1 MDEKAEITPDLQAL
15 QPEIRFRASLRKF
28 LSVSRHVTFGVVWVA
43 GILVAQRAPANAHSL
58 ICKSPFQRATTL
70 TAPRTAAFENTSL
83 LRATLCTT
91 RRELVSASFRAQCL
105 NQGERRRA
113 GETYASSLHSSR
125 VTWDGNK
132 SRFESSLS
140 ILRGLLPSRML
151 EKAIFKQTPWAF
163 HVARTNHIMNLRWLR
178 AYLARSFC
186 SFFAVSLLEHDWA
199 NASAVQSPKSRQ
211 RVGTWTHRIGIV
223 VAAMIFHTMGVPSVN
238 DPSAPFGSYATPIE
252 LRGGSSFPPVVVASI
267 DAEVTA
273 AEFTMDETNLLAYDP
288 SRDISR
294 EVTRDLAM
302 AKSSIRERRRISPE
316 SLSQGQSRIE
326 TVEDTRTV
334 KTSLAD
340 SPAAAVD
347 PESCATDHDSS
358 AFRSADHSKTTRAKV
373 VTGLGKGIVIASCF
387 ASTVVAQNIRIAA
400 RNDRNTKTQNVTEII
415 VELSPSTDEDVPTD
429 SNPTDSLAENAR
441 NAGSIKATSDG
452 NQDELSEQTLSDRT
466 QASSEF
472 HSHSINSTRED
483 VHDTPDQSSDV
494 SPVHFEKSIKGPGVE
509 IVVQAGDVVVS
520 VDNSKTYTHA
530 QEKSKANVSSL
541 AVSRQGAKT
550 STMSSTR
557 EFSFS
562 TATENRPSV
571 ALEPLGPRPLLDAP
585 PLEVVGRTESLQ
597 SSFVRELEWSSSRFE
612 VQGIPGLVSAQEKE
626 VAESAPIQDKESIVS
641 EQIHPE
647 DAKLGDA
654 ALITDYDHIQGAL
667 LDEIES
673 PTDVLELEKLP
684 QEAAPALP
692 VSTPAEE
699 ISFPRALQEH
709 RHRKLEAAQIHH
721 QQLLELNEQKKQ
733 KRLDEIEHLQA
744 LRHSRQQPLPPE
756 VEEALAKRYAAI
768 PSLGERAFQI
778 LLDLGMIEEHLPTD
792 S

>member
-43 GILVAQRAPANAHSL
+43 GILVAQRAPANGHSL

-70 TAPRTAAFENTSL
+70 TAPRTVAFENTSL
-83 LRATLCTT
+83 LRATLCNR

-105 NQGERRRA
+105 NQGERQRA

-125 VTWDGNK
+125 VAWDGNK

-140 ILRGLLPSRML
+140 IVRGLFPSTAL
-151 EKAIFKQTPWAF
+151 EKAIFKHTTWAF
-163 HVARTNHIMNLRWLR
+163 HVARTNYIMNLRRLR
-178 AYLARSFC
+178 AYLAHIFC
-186 SFFAVSLLEHDWA
+186 SYFAVSLLEHDWA
-199 NASAVQSPKSRQ
+199 NVSTFQSHKSRQ
-211 RVGTWTHRIGIV
+211 RIGAWTHRIGIM
-223 VAAMIFHTMGVPSVN
+223 VAATIFYTMGVPSAC
-238 DPSAPFGSYATPIE
+238 DPSVPFGSYATPIE
-252 LRGGSSFPPVVVASI
+252 LRGGSSFPPAVVASI

-273 AEFTMDETNLLAYDP
+273 AEFTMDESNLLAYDP

-294 EVTRDLAM
+294 EITRDLAL
-302 AKSSIRERRRISPE
+302 AKSSTRERRRISPE
-316 SLSQGQSRIE
+316 SLSQGQSRIK

-340 SPAAAVD
+340 APAAAVD
-347 PESCATDHDSS
+347 PESYATDHDST
-358 AFRSADHSKTTRAKV
+358 ALRSADHSKTMRAKV

-400 RNDRNTKTQNVTEII
+400 RNDRNTKTQNVTGII
-415 VELSPSTDEDVPTD
+415 AELSPSTDEDVPTD
-429 SNPTDSLAENAR
+429 SNATDSAVKNAHI
-441 NAGSIKATSDG
+441 AGFIEATSDG
-452 NQDELSEQTLSDRT
+452 NRDELSEQSLREST

-472 HSHSINSTRED
+472 HSHSINSTWDGAHE
-483 VHDTPDQSSDV
+483 TPDPIGDA
-494 SPVHFEKSIKGPGVE
+494 SPAHFEKSIKGPGVE

-541 AVSRQGAKT
+541 AVSRQRAKT
-550 STMSSTR
+550 STTSGIR

-562 TATENRPSV
+562 TATENLPSV

-597 SSFVRELEWSSSRFE
+597 SFFVRESEWSGSRLE
-612 VQGIPGLVSAQEKE
+612 VQGIPANEKQA
-626 VAESAPIQDKESIVS
+626 AESAAIQDEVSIDL
-641 EQIHPE
+641 EQICPE
-647 DAKLGDA
+647 DARLGEA
-654 ALITDYDHIQGAL
+654 AFITDYDHIQGSL
-667 LDEIES
+667 VDEIES
-673 PTDVLELEKLP
+673 PTDALELEELP
-684 QEAAPALP
+684 QEVAPALP
-692 VSTPAEE
+692 VSPPAEE

-756 VEEALAKRYAAI
+756 VEEALAKRYADI